1 MAARLGKVVVQGGQL
16 MFNTQDEIG
25 TFNEYVEE
33 INKQAQLL
41 ADFQQRY
48 LQRLQQGLMDISEL
62 AR

>member
-1 MAARLGKVVVQGGQL
+1 